1 MTALADVLR
10 YFITS
15 FDLSAS
21 ILVFL
26 LAAFTY
32 TMWKISKSG
41 RVHLADMIRGRDG
54 LASAGRFIALG
65 GWIFSSW
72 GLMVLILDYVRSSNP
87 NKPFPTEYAVLY
99 LTICIGG
106 YAINKGTEALAERKN
121 GAPPSGSKPQ

>member
-15 FDLSAS
+15 FNLAS
-21 ILVFL
+21 TILVFL
-26 LAAFTY
+26 LVGFTVLLW
-32 TMWKISKSG
+32 MVEKSG
-41 RVHLADMIRGRDG
+41 RLHLADMLRGADG
-54 LASAGRFIALG
+54 MASAMRFIALG
-65 GWIFSSW
+65 GWIFASW
-72 GLMVLILDYVRSSNP
+72 GLMVVILDYVQSSNP
-87 NKPFPTEYAVLY
+87 DKPFPTEYAVLY